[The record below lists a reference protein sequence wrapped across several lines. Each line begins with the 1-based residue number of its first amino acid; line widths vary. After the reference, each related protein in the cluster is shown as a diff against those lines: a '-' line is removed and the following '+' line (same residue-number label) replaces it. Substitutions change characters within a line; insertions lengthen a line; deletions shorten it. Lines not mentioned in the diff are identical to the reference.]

1 MLQLEPGMI
10 IWTWV
15 TFLVLLYVLK
25 KFGWKPLLNMV
36 EERENRIAE
45 SLKRAE
51 EARMEAEKLL
61 EEQHRQLAKTQ
72 EEVQTMIKES
82 RLMAEKVRNDI
93 IEKAREDANKL
104 MKRARRDIEK
114 ERQMALMSLRNQV
127 ADLVVQATSKLIQVS
142 LDEVKHRELIDE
154 YIQRLDDASK
164 N

>member
-61 EEQHRQLAKTQ
+61 EEQDRQLAKTQ
-72 EEVQTMIKES
+72 EEVQAMLKES

-104 MKRARRDIEK
+104 MERARRDIEK

-142 LDEVKHRELIDE
+142 LDEDKHRELIDE

>member
-1 MLQLEPGMI
+1 MLRLDPGMI

-15 TFLVLLYVLK
+15 TFLVLLFVLK
-25 KFGWKPLLNMV
+25 KVAWKPLLGAV

-45 SLKRAE
+45 SLRRAE
-51 EARMEAEKLL
+51 EARQEAEKLL

-72 EEVQTMIKES
+72 EEVQAMLKES
-82 RLMAEKVRNDI
+82 RQMAEKVRSEI

-104 MKRARRDIEK
+104 MERARRDIEK
-114 ERQMALMSLRNQV
+114 ERQAALMNLRNQV

-142 LDEVKHRELIDE
+142 LDDRKHRQLIDE
-154 YIQRLDDASK
+154 YIQRLDEVSK

>member
-15 TFLVLLYVLK
+15 TFLVLLFVLK
-25 KFGWKPLLNMV
+25 KVAWKPLLNMV

-72 EEVQTMIKES
+72 EEVQAMLKES

-104 MKRARRDIEK
+104 MERARRDIEK

-142 LDEVKHRELIDE
+142 LDEDKHRELIDE